1 MVQPSHDVK
10 DLGAT
15 APLEAG
21 HVRWEGMVRPTEG
34 GLDVRGVTL
43 PRAALVEKLQASPHD
58 GTPADPDW
66 FLGAVVRV
74 TGALRQPTS
83 EGPDGGPTSPGAR
96 LVAARLDTV
105 ELVRAAEQIEGIIH
119 RSKGMWSLDRY
130 LLDRHDLEQALL
142 SGGDGKVGTHVRVWG
157 QSHVYRC
164 DPREQC
170 LVGGSMPIFVV
181 ARARVIP

>member
-1 MVQPSHDVK
+1 MVQPSDNVK
-10 DLGAT
+10 DLGAA

-21 HVRWEGMVRPTEG
+21 NVRWEGMVRPTEG

-43 PRAALVEKLQASPHD
+43 PKAALVEKLAASSLD
-58 GTPADPDW
+58 GIPADPDW

-74 TGALRQPTS
+74 TGALQQPTS
-83 EGPDGGPTSPGAR
+83 EGPEAR
-96 LVAARLDTV
+96 LVVARLDTI
-105 ELVRAAEQIEGIIH
+105 ELVRAAEQIEGVIH